1 MWDADERYGEMMFKT
16 RPEAI
21 VGYQIWAEY
30 VVRYMRKNP
39 QHTKY
44 LYKVILKP
52 WTEYMGYEMG
62 VCEKQNYIGKTLHL
76 IAEVPTWLIY
86 HLFGGKKLLKIINYK
101 RFKKNLE

>member
-1 MWDADERYGEMMFKT
+1 
-16 RPEAI
+16 
-21 VGYQIWAEY
+21 
-30 VVRYMRKNP
+30 
-39 QHTKY
+39 
-44 LYKVILKP
+44 
-52 WTEYMGYEMG
+52 MGYEMG